1 MEVALV
7 DFLKNRAGQQLLQVA
22 GWGVLLWLACYAF
35 SGYLLSAV
43 EVVSA
48 GKAHLLIISLIV
60 FGLASFAYSVLRIL
74 DMRNEMEGRRKA
86 FETADHIA
94 THDHLTKLP
103 NRYAFDRFVL
113 PQAPEVTDTGDAEQK
128 KATATVFSI
137 DLDGFKKVNDLL
149 GHQGGDVLLT
159 EVARRISALADHE
172 CVFRFGG
179 DEFVAVASGM
189 PPEKEALFAQ
199 LLIHSV
205 SRPVRIDTMP
215 TQVGASVGYARMPE
229 HGSTLEEVRHR
240 SDVALYEAKARGH
253 NQYALFRQDMQ
264 EKVAQRA
271 QLEGELRRAIE
282 EKAIKPYYQ
291 PLINLKTGEVCGFE
305 ALARWR
311 NADGVFVPPQE
322 FIAVAEETGLIT
334 VLFEQLLTQACRD
347 AQTWRAP
354 LLLAFN
360 VSPVQIEDRLLPNRI
375 LNILAETGLPP
386 ARLEIEI
393 TENALIGDPDLAAA
407 TIEQFHSAGIQVA
420 LDDFGTGYS
429 SLSQLARF
437 RFDKIKIDKSFVS
450 SFVGNDKS
458 AKIVDAI
465 LGLSRSLNLKTT
477 VEGIEEHAQLAYF
490 LGQGCDIGQ
499 GYIFGKAM
507 PQAEALAFAGERNR
521 VLAHRSIAR

>member
-7 DFLKNRAGQQLLQVA
+7 DFLKNRAGRQLLQVA
-22 GWGVLLWLACYAF
+22 GWGVVLWLACYAF
-35 SGYLLSAV
+35 SGHLLATV
-43 EVVSA
+43 EIISA
-48 GKAHLLIISLIV
+48 GQAHLVIISLIV
-60 FGLASFAYSVLRIL
+60 LGLASFAYSALRIL
-74 DMRNEMEGRRKA
+74 DMRDEMEGRRKA
-86 FETADHIA
+86 FDTADHIA

-113 PQAPEVTDTGDAEQK
+113 PQAPDGQEALDAGAAEPVIP
-128 KATATVFSI
+128 TATVFSI

-149 GHQGGDVLLT
+149 GHQGGDLLLT
-159 EVARRISALADHE
+159 EVSRRISALADHE

-189 PPEKEALFAQ
+189 PPEKEELFAQ

-205 SRPVRIDTMP
+205 SRPVRIDALP

-240 SDVALYEAKARGH
+240 SDVALYEAKSRGH
-253 NQYALFRQDMQ
+253 NQYALFQQDMQ
-264 EKVAQRA
+264 DKVAQRA
-271 QLEGELRRAIE
+271 QLEGNLRRAIE
-282 EKAIKPYYQ
+282 DKSIRPYYQ
-291 PLINLKTGEVCGFE
+291 PLINLKTGELCGFE

-322 FIAVAEETGLIT
+322 FIAVAEETGLVT
-334 VLFEQLLTQACRD
+334 ALFEQLLAQACRD

-360 VSPVQIEDRLLPNRI
+360 VSPVQIEDRLLPSRI

-386 ARLEIEI
+386 SRLEIEI

-507 PQAEALAFAGERNR
+507 PQTDAIAFARQRKR
-521 VLAHRSIAR
+521 VLAAC